1 MRVSEPWASARTPG
15 LGLRR
20 NRDRRGSGARDGQS
34 RAGCL
39 PVSRH
44 RSPTGFYGHSENIPS
59 RARPSR
65 APRGTPALGLLCV
78 SCPQAA
84 VAIGASKK
92 PLSWLSEDDTI
103 VQLVGQRAKCGGLA
117 MMSQS
122 QNDAITRTGRETGL
136 GKLMRRYWQPVALVQ
151 ELAGER
157 PIVPVRLLGQDFV
170 VFRDEQ
176 GRYCMLD
183 RDCPH
188 RGADLAFG

>member
-1 MRVSEPWASARTPG
+1 MRASEPWASARTPG

-20 NRDRRGSGARDGQS
+20 SRDRRGSAARVARS
-34 RAGCL
+34 PVGCR

-44 RSPTGFYGHSENIPS
+44 RSPTDRDAPRENIPS

-65 APRGTPALGLLCV
+65 APRGTPALGRLRA
-78 SCPQAA
+78 SRPEAA
-84 VAIGASKK
+84 VVIWALKD
-92 PLSWLSEDDTI
+92 PLSRRSEGDNI
-103 VQLVGQRAKCGGLA
+103 VQLFGQRTKSGILA

-122 QNDAITRTGRETGL
+122 QNDAITRTGLQTGL

-170 VFRDEQ
+170 VFRDHQ
-176 GRYCMLD
+176 GRYGM
-183 RDCPH
+183 
-188 RGADLAFG
+188 F